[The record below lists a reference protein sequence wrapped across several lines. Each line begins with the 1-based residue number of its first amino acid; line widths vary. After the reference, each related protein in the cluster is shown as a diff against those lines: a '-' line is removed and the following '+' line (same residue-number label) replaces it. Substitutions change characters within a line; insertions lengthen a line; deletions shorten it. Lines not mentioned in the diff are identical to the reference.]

1 MSIIE
6 FIAPCVLEVSSIF
19 AKWVMAAD
27 GYSGYRAGRLVG
39 AVERRMDTLWR
50 LGSAKSRWSGR
61 WRIRHGLSL
70 VASASLIALTSVWV
84 LPGAS
89 GATSPESASNH
100 SGTSMFDRDA
110 DAIGDA
116 PVSDPA
122 IVTRNVLARVTPP
135 RRDEVALS
143 RRYRG
148 ACTDPLP
155 APVALSRTV
164 EAGEHRRFWV
174 LDEGRRTFF
183 QADTTLAGQSDH
195 LLLYVQDGVPV
206 APGAIDETIRQFEE
220 KSLPVLERVFGA
232 LPPGTR
238 ISVFNGR
245 VPGVGGYFSSS
256 DLVPVQSNPY
266 SNERVMVYMNTDI
279 TKPGQRRYDGVL
291 AHEVQHLIHWARHP
305 QQDSWINE
313 GASELA
319 MALLGF
325 GQTSP
330 ARAYLLRPGLQ
341 LNAWASKPSEAI
353 PHYGA
358 SLLFYQYLSRRIGGY
373 DRIAD
378 LIASPG
384 VSTQTVD
391 HFLATLGATSLNG
404 IGTLRDFDD
413 LYRDFVVSNLLDD
426 RSVSDG
432 RYGYDPGISPGKVTA
447 DDQFE
452 LSKSRPGALGFAV
465 DGTLPPYG
473 ARYIEVTGAGPGDLS
488 VRFDAP
494 DRVELIKNSDFASGF
509 WWSVSADEVD
519 ATLMRD
525 IDLTRVT
532 TASLEFE
539 AWYDL
544 EADYDY
550 AGVAVSD
557 DEGCTW
563 KTVEATSTTMAN
575 PVGQNPGIAFTGTSG
590 PGTDPSWVRQRVD
603 LDRYTGKKVRLQFFM
618 MTDQAYHGAGLAL
631 RGIKVDA
638 VGFDDETAHARG
650 GAADGWMASGF
661 IRTQNAVK
669 ADWSVQAVVFGSGGI
684 NVVPMRVSD
693 AGSMAATGTLRVAG
707 FGRDTSRVVLVV
719 SPMAPVTQQRVGFR
733 LTGDLESDGS

>member
-1 MSIIE
+1 
-6 FIAPCVLEVSSIF
+6 
-19 AKWVMAAD
+19 
-27 GYSGYRAGRLVG
+27 
-39 AVERRMDTLWR
+39 
-50 LGSAKSRWSGR
+50 
-61 WRIRHGLSL
+61 
-70 VASASLIALTSVWV
+70 
-84 LPGAS
+84 
-89 GATSPESASNH
+89 
-100 SGTSMFDRDA
+100 
-110 DAIGDA
+110 
-116 PVSDPA
+116 
-122 IVTRNVLARVTPP
+122 
-135 RRDEVALS
+135 
-143 RRYRG
+143 
-148 ACTDPLP
+148 
-155 APVALSRTV
+155 
-164 EAGEHRRFWV
+164 
-174 LDEGRRTFF
+174 
-183 QADTTLAGQSDH
+183 
-195 LLLYVQDGVPV
+195 
-206 APGAIDETIRQFEE
+206 
-220 KSLPVLERVFGA
+220 
-232 LPPGTR
+232 
-238 ISVFNGR
+238 
-245 VPGVGGYFSSS
+245 
-256 DLVPVQSNPY
+256 
-266 SNERVMVYMNTDI
+266 
-279 TKPGQRRYDGVL
+279 
-291 AHEVQHLIHWARHP
+291 
-305 QQDSWINE
+305 
-313 GASELA
+313 
-319 MALLGF
+319 
-325 GQTSP
+325 
-330 ARAYLLRPGLQ
+330 
-341 LNAWASKPSEAI
+341 
-353 PHYGA
+353 
-358 SLLFYQYLSRRIGGY
+358 
-373 DRIAD
+373 
-378 LIASPG
+378 
-384 VSTQTVD
+384 
-391 HFLATLGATSLNG
+391 LNG

-426 RSVSDG
+426 TTLLDG
-432 RYGYDPGISPGKVTA
+432 RYGYDPGISPGKVIA
-447 DDQFE
+447 EDQFE
-452 LSKSRPGALGFAV
+452 LSKSRPGASGFAV

-494 DRVELIKNSDFASGF
+494 DRVELIKNSDSASGF

-631 RGIKVDA
+631 RGIKVAA
-638 VGFDDETAHARG
+638 VGFDDEVAHARG
-650 GAADGWMASGF
+650 EVSDGWKASGF
-661 IRTQNAVK
+661 IRTQNAVR
-669 ADWSVQAVVFGSGGI
+669 AGWSVQAVVFGSGGI

>member
-1 MSIIE
+1 MATRH
-6 FIAPCVLEVSSIF
+6 FLE
-19 AKWVMAAD
+19 
-27 GYSGYRAGRLVG
+27 
-39 AVERRMDTLWR
+39 T
-50 LGSAKSRWSGR
+50 
-61 WRIRHGLSL
+61 
-70 VASASLIALTSVWV
+70 
-84 LPGAS
+84 
-89 GATSPESASNH
+89 
-100 SGTSMFDRDA
+100 
-110 DAIGDA
+110 
-116 PVSDPA
+116 
-122 IVTRNVLARVTPP
+122 VTPP

-148 ACTDPLP
+148 ACTDPVP
-155 APVALSRTV
+155 TPVALSRSA

-183 QADTTLAGQSDH
+183 LADTRLAGQSEH
-195 LLLYVQDGVPV
+195 LLLYVQDGVSV
-206 APGAIDETIRQFEE
+206 APGAIEGTIRQFEE
-220 KSLPVLERVFGA
+220 KSLPLLERIFGA
-232 LPPGTR
+232 LPSGTR

-256 DLVPVQSNPY
+256 DLVPAAANPY
-266 SNERVMVYMNTDI
+266 SNERVMVYVNTDI
-279 TKPGQRRYDGVL
+279 TKPGQRSYDGVL

-341 LNAWASKPSEAI
+341 LNGWASRPSEAI

-378 LIASPG
+378 LIATPG
-384 VSTQTVD
+384 VSVQTVD
-391 HFLATLGATSLNG
+391 QFLSSLEATPVNG
-404 IGTLRDFDD
+404 MVSPRGFDD

-426 RSVSDG
+426 PSLADG
-432 RYGYDPGISPGKVTA
+432 RYAYDAGISPGKVA
-447 DDQFE
+447 PEDRFE
-452 LSKSRPGALGFAV
+452 LSRSRPDASGFLV

-488 VRFDAP
+488 LRFDAP
-494 DRVELIKNSDFASGF
+494 DRLQLIKTADAEPGF

-519 ATLMRD
+519 ATLVREV
-525 IDLTRVT
+525 DLTRVS

-557 DEGCTW
+557 DAGCTW
-563 KTVEATSTTMAN
+563 KTLEATSTTTAN
-575 PVGQNPGIAFTGTSG
+575 PMGQNPGIAFTGTSG
-590 PGTDPSWVRQRVD
+590 SGTNPSWVRQRVD
-603 LDRYTGKKVRLQFFM
+603 LDRYTGKKVRVQFFM
-618 MTDQAYHGAGLAL
+618 MTDQAYHGSGLAL

-638 VGFDDETAHARG
+638 VGFDDESAHARG
-650 GAADGWMASGF
+650 DGDHGWKASGF
-661 IRTQNAVK
+661 IRTANAVK
-669 ADWSVQAVVFGSGGI
+669 ADWAVQAVVFGADGI
-684 NVVPMRVSD
+684 SVVPMRVSD
-693 AGSMAATGTLRVAG
+693 AGPTAATGTLRVSG
-707 FGRDTSRVVLVV
+707 LGRDTSRVVLVV